1 MYINFWSNDHLNG
14 SIQLYILYQYFC
26 CPYKGDDTCGLITRC
41 RRLVDTLRLLLGGE
55 QVGGWVG
62 GSRSLFPGCQPIL
75 TSIFS
80 QVYHLRYA
88 LNIVLTRL
96 HYLVQFKD
104 DHEGCAIRRSIFL
117 APGDSSSLQ
126 SRDNHQ
132 PIVVGFQLGILSTA
146 QNGRPH
152 IWSHDRPLWLSLW
165 LRSLEICLWFPA
177 T

>member
-1 MYINFWSNDHLNG
+1 MDSFDHALDGNGWNQMYINFWSNDHLNG
-14 SIQLYILYQYFC
+14 SIQLYILSNISVVLIKETTLVVWSLDAAAWLTHCVFC
-26 CPYKGDDTCGLITRC
+26 WVGSRW
-41 RRLVDTLRLLLGGE
+41 
-55 QVGGWVG
+55 VGGWVG

-88 LNIVLTRL
+88 LNIVFTRL

-126 SRDNHQ
+126 SRDNH
-132 PIVVGFQLGILSTA
+132 PCNYSWIPAWDYINSTEWSTA
-146 QNGRPH
+146 
-152 IWSHDRPLWLSLW
+152 
-165 LRSLEICLWFPA
+165 
-177 T
+177 

>member
-14 SIQLYILYQYFC
+14 SIQLYILSNISVVLILL
-26 CPYKGDDTCGLITRC
+26 KGDDTCGLITRC

-88 LNIVLTRL
+88 LNIVFTRL

-126 SRDNHQ
+126 SRD
-132 PIVVGFQLGILSTA
+132 IIVGFQLGIISTA

-152 IWSHDRPLWLSLW
+152 N
-165 LRSLEICLWFPA
+165 
-177 T
+177 